1 MSNIYEKFRSE
12 IAAGGA
18 VEQSDGSVDRKQSL
32 ISGAAIVGLLA
43 WLGLRDAWI
52 LVFVVGLL
60 ISVFLHEVGH
70 FVTARRTGM
79 KVTQFYMGFGPRL
92 WSTTR
97 GGVEYGIRALPLGAF
112 VRIVGMNNL
121 DEVYPADEPV
131 TYRAQSYPRKLLVI
145 TAGSLMHL
153 IIGVVL
159 FTTVYSSWGRY
170 QELGAVTISALADG
184 DSPASRAGIQ
194 EGDVIVA
201 IDDTTVTTRSQF
213 VNAIVANEP
222 GDQVAVTINRN
233 GTSSTLDVVLA
244 EHPDVPGSAFFGVA
258 STSAG
263 YADLGVVQSVGRSV
277 ADIGT
282 TVTESVRGLVAALN
296 PVNSLEHLTN
306 ENADPATRPT
316 TVVGISQVSG
326 SVGESDGL
334 KGILLLLASLNIF
347 VGVFN
352 MLPLLPFDG
361 GHAAIATYERLR
373 SRPGKPYRADI
384 SKMIPVATTAVV
396 LLAFLLATGLYLDLT
411 RPLG

>member
-32 ISGAAIVGLLA
+32 ISGAAILGLLA

-52 LVFVVGLL
+52 LVFVLGLL

-70 FVTARRTGM
+70 FVTAHRTGM

-121 DEVYPADEPV
+121 DEVDPADEPV

-170 QELGAVTISALADG
+170 QELGAVTVSALADG

-222 GDQVAVTINRN
+222 GDQVTVSINRD

-263 YADLGVVQSVGRSV
+263 YLDLGVIESVGRSV

-282 TVTESVRGLVAALN
+282 TVTESVKGLVAALN

-306 ENADPATRPT
+306 EIADPATRPT

-384 SKMIPVATTAVV
+384 SKMIPVATTVVV

>member
-18 VEQSDGSVDRKQSL
+18 VEQSDGSADRKQSL
-32 ISGAAIVGLLA
+32 ISGAVILGLLT
-43 WLGLRDAWI
+43 WLGVRDAWI
-52 LVFVVGLL
+52 LVFVIGLL
-60 ISVFLHEVGH
+60 ISIFLHEVGH

-92 WSTTR
+92 WSATR

-121 DEVYPADEPV
+121 DDVDPADEPV

-153 IIGVVL
+153 VLGVVL
-159 FTTVYSSWGRY
+159 FTSVYASWGRY

-184 DSPASRAGIQ
+184 DSPASRAGIR
-194 EGDVIVA
+194 EGDVVVA
-201 IDDTTVTTRSQF
+201 IDDETFTTRSQF
-213 VNAIVANEP
+213 VRAIIANKP
-222 GDQVAVTINRN
+222 GDTVAVTIDRE
-233 GTSSTLDVVLA
+233 GRRSVIDVVLS
-244 EHPDVPGSAFFGVA
+244 EHPEVPGSAFFGVA
-258 STSAG
+258 STSSG
-263 YADLGVVQSVGRSV
+263 YADLGLAESVGRSIG
-277 ADIGT
+277 DIGT
-282 TVTESVRGLVAALN
+282 TVTESVKGLVAALN
-296 PVNSLEHLTN
+296 PVNSIEHLTN
-306 ENADPATRPT
+306 QNADPATRPT

-384 SKMIPVATTAVV
+384 SKMIPVATTVVV

>member
-32 ISGAAIVGLLA
+32 ISGAAIIGLLA

-121 DEVYPADEPV
+121 DEVDPADEPV

-222 GDQVAVTINRN
+222 GDQVTVTINRD
-233 GTSSTLDVVLA
+233 GTSSSLDVVLA

-263 YADLGVVQSVGRSV
+263 YADLGVVESVGRSV

-282 TVTESVRGLVAALN
+282 TVTESVKGLVAALN

-384 SKMIPVATTAVV
+384 SKMIPVATTVVV

>member
-43 WLGLRDAWI
+43 WLGLRDVWI

-60 ISVFLHEVGH
+60 VSVFLHEVGH

-121 DEVYPADEPV
+121 DDVDPADEPV

-170 QELGAVTISALADG
+170 QELGTVTISALADG
-184 DSPASRAGIQ
+184 DSPASRAGIK

-201 IDDTTVTTRSQF
+201 IDDEKVSTRSQF
-213 VNAIVANEP
+213 VDAIVANEP
-222 GDQVAVTINRN
+222 GDRVTVTVNRD
-233 GTSSTLDVVLA
+233 GTSSSLDVVLA

-263 YADLGVVQSVGRSV
+263 YAELGLVESIGRSV
-277 ADIGT
+277 TDIGT
-282 TVTESVRGLVAALN
+282 TVSESVKGLLAALN

-384 SKMIPVATTAVV
+384 SKMIPVATTVVV

>member
-32 ISGAAIVGLLA
+32 VSGVAIVGLLV

-121 DEVYPADEPV
+121 DEVAPADEPV

-184 DSPASRAGIQ
+184 DSPASRAGIR

-201 IDDTTVTTRSQF
+201 IDNEKVSTRSHF
-213 VNAIVANEP
+213 VDAIVANEP
-222 GDQVAVTINRN
+222 GDRVTVTVDRD
-233 GTSSTLDVVLA
+233 GASSNLEVVLA
-244 EHPDVPGSAFFGVA
+244 EHPEVPGSAFFGVA

-263 YADLGVVQSVGRSV
+263 YAELGVIESVGRSF

-282 TVTESVRGLVAALN
+282 TVSESVKGLVAALN

-384 SKMIPVATTAVV
+384 SKMIPVATTVVV

>member
-32 ISGAAIVGLLA
+32 VSGVAIVGLLV

-121 DEVYPADEPV
+121 DEVDPADEPV

-184 DSPASRAGIQ
+184 DSPASRAGIR

-201 IDDTTVTTRSQF
+201 IDNEKVSTRSHF
-213 VNAIVANEP
+213 VDAIVANEP
-222 GDQVAVTINRN
+222 GDRVTVTVDRD
-233 GTSSTLDVVLA
+233 GTSSNLEVVLA
-244 EHPDVPGSAFFGVA
+244 EHPEVPGSAFFGVA

-263 YADLGVVQSVGRSV
+263 YAELGVIESVGRSF

-282 TVTESVRGLVAALN
+282 TVSESVKGLVAALN

-384 SKMIPVATTAVV
+384 SKMIPVATTVVV

>member
-32 ISGAAIVGLLA
+32 VSGVAIVGLLV

-121 DEVYPADEPV
+121 DEVDPADEPV

-184 DSPASRAGIQ
+184 DSPASRAGIK

-201 IDDTTVTTRSQF
+201 IDNEKVSTRSQF
-213 VNAIVANEP
+213 VDAIVANEP
-222 GDQVAVTINRN
+222 GDRVTVTVDRD
-233 GTSSTLDVVLA
+233 GTSSNLEVVLA
-244 EHPDVPGSAFFGVA
+244 EHPEVPGSAFFGVA

-263 YADLGVVQSVGRSV
+263 YAELGVVESVGRSF

-282 TVTESVRGLVAALN
+282 TVSESVKGLVAALN

-384 SKMIPVATTAVV
+384 SKMIPVATTVVV

>member
-18 VEQSDGSVDRKQSL
+18 VEQSDGSVDRRQSL
-32 ISGAAIVGLLA
+32 VSGVAIVGLLV
-43 WLGLRDAWI
+43 WLGLRDVWI

-60 ISVFLHEVGH
+60 ISVVLHEVGH

-121 DEVYPADEPV
+121 DEVDPADEPV

-170 QELGAVTISALADG
+170 QELGTVTISALADG
-184 DSPASRAGIQ
+184 DSPASRAGIK

-201 IDDTTVTTRSQF
+201 IDDEKVSTRSQF
-213 VNAIVANEP
+213 VDAIVANEP
-222 GDQVAVTINRN
+222 GDRVTVTVDRD
-233 GTSSTLDVVLA
+233 GTSSNLEVVLA
-244 EHPDVPGSAFFGVA
+244 EHPEVPGSAFFGVA

-263 YADLGVVQSVGRSV
+263 YAELGVVESVGRSF

-282 TVTESVRGLVAALN
+282 TVSESVKGLVAALN

-384 SKMIPVATTAVV
+384 SKMIPIATTVVV